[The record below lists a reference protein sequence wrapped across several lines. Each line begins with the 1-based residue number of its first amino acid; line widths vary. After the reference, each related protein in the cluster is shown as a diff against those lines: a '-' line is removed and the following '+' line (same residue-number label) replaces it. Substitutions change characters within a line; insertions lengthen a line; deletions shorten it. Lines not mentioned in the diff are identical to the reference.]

1 VNSFIDVPIDRV
13 ANKNTIVATITVTGL
28 KWWMVRMWL
37 ATWLIRVA
45 SWIAPV
51 GIKVEDE

>member
-1 VNSFIDVPIDRV
+1 MNSFIDVPIDRV